1 MLRLFCHLGSRPP
14 RIDFSDF
21 LVPSS
26 RSSETIAFASSSSIS
41 LSGLGKSVIMQNPI
55 CIAHLYDIV
64 YMLPEHTLLSNMHT
78 QSRLWDNLTTCISA
92 IRCLVLGSLLV
103 SYRHLLWFF
112 PIRILK
118 QRSAMWAK
126 DIFSCTTAIP
136 FMPAIRAYSFCHNSS
151 NRSIS

>member
-55 CIAHLYDIV
+55 CIAHLYKQN
-64 YMLPEHTLLSNMHT
+64 LLC
-78 QSRLWDNLTTCISA
+78 LTCILQSIFQCAPRFWRFQGFFCLLFLIPERSSA
-92 IRCLVLGSLLV
+92 